1 MDLAKLT
8 ADAQQEINAADS
20 LEALDQVR
28 VNYLGKKGKL
38 TSLLKTLGQ
47 LPADER
53 KAAGQDI
60 NIAKR
65 DVQQAIEQRR
75 QTLETEKLNAR
86 LASENRST
94 ASAA

>member
-1 MDLAKLT
+1 MDLQKLT
-8 ADAQQEINAADS
+8 ADALETINAADN

-28 VNYLGKKGKL
+28 VNYLGKKGEL

-60 NIAKR
+60 NNAKR
-65 DVQQAIEQRR
+65 EVQQAIEQRKK
-75 QTLETEKLNAR
+75 TLE
-86 LASENRST
+86 S
-94 ASAA
+94 